1 MRSHLLAAAVVASLG
16 LVSADAFAAP
26 ASSGVSQAQLQQLQA
41 QIAALQAQVQQLQN
55 DSQALQAQSERVQT
69 LLRRRGG
76 TTDYPPGAICPGLSE
91 VQLEPIRQQLRAAVA
106 GAGLDPQKVSVARS
120 AAPSLEAIAPVDV
133 RLETNGAY
141 GPTLLMLDVLSRQTP
156 LLYVDTVDLRSR
168 TDTVNLQLS
177 GRLYCWTA
185 APR

>member
-1 MRSHLLAAAVVASLG
+1 MKRREMPGPALALVATLVGASSALIFCWGLAAVAR
-16 LVSADAFAAP
+16 P
-26 ASSGVSQAQLQQLQA
+26 ANLNERV
-41 QIAALQAQVQQLQN
+41 
-55 DSQALQAQSERVQT
+55 QALQAQSERVQT

-141 GPTLLMLDVLSRQTP
+141 GPTLLMLDALSRQTP